1 MQNWKEIKSHDNNL
15 QLDIIS
21 DEIKCLNRLDILLI
35 CKMLL
40 FQEIAIMQ
48 KGQSP
53 TFLGAVVDVAVDV
66 NETFN
71 NLPSWDNTY
80 SVKLKKRLIFIQ
92 RSCSF
97 WTS

>member
-1 MQNWKEIKSHDNNL
+1 
-15 QLDIIS
+15 
-21 DEIKCLNRLDILLI
+21 
-35 CKMLL
+35 
-40 FQEIAIMQ
+40 MQ

-97 WTS
+97 